1 VSVPDIAGWIVMPF
15 AWAAGLF
22 LPGYLLQ
29 RRWLSPA
36 PVVAAFLGSSLVLF
50 YLVVGLDALHLPLDR
65 WRLAAALTG
74 VNLLL
79 WWLARHAA
87 SRQSSVKTAL
97 PRARDW
103 LTLWPWGLP
112 VMLACCAVAG
122 RALIDPLSGWDNIFR
137 WDFLSRQLLHTGTL
151 DFYPPVST
159 EDFWHYGWCDGIP
172 PLVSILNF
180 WIYLCAPR
188 ADAWLTVV
196 RVGTEIGLLFL
207 LVGNL
212 SGRLWGP
219 TASAPSRA
227 ALATSALLLW
237 GVAIG
242 QETGF
247 TAVTLVAMWYFLE
260 EHAKRP
266 APGFLFWAAL
276 AAAAG
281 ALTREYGLCYLGL
294 GVGLLAW
301 HRRPVAEWIR
311 FTLVATVVALPWYA
325 RNAWRTGNPFFSHDF
340 LGLFPTNAA
349 YTQWMHATAEYL
361 SLGHNMAL
369 FGFGAAFLT
378 LLTGLLFVLGAW
390 GAACARR
397 ASAPL
402 VAVMLLVTAFWLWSV
417 HQTAGGWVYSARVLT
432 PALAL
437 AAVLAGRALS
447 GLTSARRRL
456 FALVLTLAAGDAAVR
471 SFYLPDSP
479 FVRPTEF
486 SLEGWREN
494 GRKLASIYR
503 RPSWDILA
511 AEARGH
517 GIIVDHPVYHA
528 LLVARGAQAV
538 SLMSPQA
545 AAVFAPN
552 LGFNEASAR
561 LRAAGV
567 RFIVYTSTTPVSQR
581 FAAQTSYLHTLL
593 AMHPPTARVG
603 SQVIYDLDLLP

>member
-1 VSVPDIAGWIVMPF
+1 MPF
-15 AWAAGLF
+15 AWTAGLF

-29 RRWLSPA
+29 RCWRSPA

-65 WRLAAALTG
+65 WRLAAALAG

-87 SRQSSVKTAL
+87 ARQPSVENAM
-97 PRARDW
+97 PPAREW
-103 LTLWPWGLP
+103 RTLWLWGPP
-112 VMLACCAVAG
+112 VMLACCAVVG

-172 PLVSILNF
+172 PLVSSLNF

-188 ADAWLTVV
+188 ADAWLTAA
-196 RVGTEIGLLFL
+196 RIGMETGLLFL
-207 LVGNL
+207 LVGRL
-212 SGRLWGP
+212 SNRLWGAG
-219 TASAPSRA
+219 ASAPARA

-242 QETGF
+242 QETGL

-266 APGFLFWAAL
+266 DPGSLVWAAL

-301 HRRPVAEWIR
+301 HHRPVAEWLR
-311 FTLVATVVALPWYA
+311 FTLVATAVALPWYA

-340 LGLFPTNAA
+340 LWLFPTNAA
-349 YTQWMHATAEYL
+349 YMQWMHATAEYL

-390 GAACARR
+390 GAVCARR
-397 ASAPL
+397 TGAPL

-432 PALAL
+432 PALTL
-437 AAVLAGRALS
+437 AAVLAGRALA
-447 GLTSARRRL
+447 GLTSARQRL
-456 FALVLTLAAGDAAVR
+456 LAIVLTLAAGDAAVR

-479 FVRPTEF
+479 LVLPTEF
-486 SLEGWREN
+486 SLEGWRED

-511 AEARGH
+511 AEARGR

-528 LLVARGAQAV
+528 LLVARGARAV
-538 SLMSPQA
+538 PLMSPQA

-567 RFIVYTSTTPVSQR
+567 RFIVYTPATPVNQR
-581 FAAQTSYLHTLL
+581 FAAQTPYLHALL

-603 SQVIYDLDLLP
+603 SQVIYDFDLLP